1 MREINKCDISKNI
14 ISYLEP
20 LSHITE
26 AYRSACTNI
35 LYSNNNRDTMSI
47 VITSPDI
54 HEGKSVTASNL
65 AVCFSNLN
73 KKVLLIDADLRN
85 PSIHKQFNMKDTVG
99 LVNILKGD
107 ITLIDSIFK
116 IIPIANL
123 HILTTGTKTYNPYEL
138 LSSKEMPKI
147 ISEAIENFDI
157 IIIDTPPV
165 GYVSDTLVLSKYV
178 DGVII
183 TVAEKETNIKTTK
196 KVINNFNNINAN
208 ILGIIVTK
216 TKAAG
221 NYSKYYNYI

>member
-1 MREINKCDISKNI
+1 
-14 ISYLEP
+14 
-20 LSHITE
+20 
-26 AYRSACTNI
+26 
-35 LYSNNNRDTMSI
+35 
-47 VITSPDI
+47 
-54 HEGKSVTASNL
+54 
-65 AVCFSNLN
+65 
-73 KKVLLIDADLRN
+73 
-85 PSIHKQFNMKDTVG
+85 MKDTVG